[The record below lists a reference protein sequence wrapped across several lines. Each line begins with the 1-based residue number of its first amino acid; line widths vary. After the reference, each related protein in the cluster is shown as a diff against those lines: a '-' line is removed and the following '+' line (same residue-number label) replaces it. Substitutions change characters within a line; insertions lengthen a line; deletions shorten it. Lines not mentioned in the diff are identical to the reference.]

1 MIRKLEVRIGE
12 AGTDLARLRLEA
24 YVKSCKKLGIKTA
37 LQLNSVK
44 RVYLEA
50 LEEVARGVIEQP
62 INDERIGDEVAVLV
76 AVQRVELAAVATGV
90 LGERRAASCR
100 GQKTQCN
107 QSHIPSSVKTI
118 LA

>member
-1 MIRKLEVRIGE
+1 MIKARKETDLSSMIRKLEVRIGE
-12 AGTDLARLRLEA
+12 EGTDIARLRLEA

-62 INDERIGDEVAVLV
+62 ISDERIEFW
-76 AVQRVELAAVATGV
+76 
-90 LGERRAASCR
+90 ERRDF
-100 GQKTQCN
+100 
-107 QSHIPSSVKTI
+107 SHYRTTTSLGSIYR
-118 LA
+118 

>member
-1 MIRKLEVRIGE
+1 MITKTRKETDLCSMIRKLEVRIGE

-50 LEEVARGVIEQP
+50 LEEVARGAIEQP
-62 INDERIGDEVAVLV
+62 ISDERIEFW
-76 AVQRVELAAVATGV
+76 
-90 LGERRAASCR
+90 ERRDF
-100 GQKTQCN
+100 
-107 QSHIPSSVKTI
+107 SHYRTTTSLGTI
-118 LA
+118 YR